1 VAAPHYLDRLQPDDL
16 APVDEFH
23 MGGREATVHLAEKI
37 DLKADL
43 TVLDIGS
50 GIGGPAFWSTP
61 AGG

>member
-1 VAAPHYLDRLQPDDL
+1 
-16 APVDEFH
+16 

-43 TVLDIGS
+43 TVLDIRS
-50 GIGGPAFWSTP
+50 GIGGPPFWSTP